1 MRSIIN
7 QLKQLNWKYILGE
20 VTLIVIGILVAVQ
33 INNWNG
39 HRKSRNFEKQIMI
52 EIYQTFQKDLDII
65 NSRIKRC
72 QTIEKATAKAYQHL
86 IDKAPLTDEL
96 QQSFW
101 LCNWVVF
108 FQPQTIAFERLRA
121 KGIELVSDDQLR
133 IKLLHLHD
141 YRYPKLQTFTNRL
154 NTWTETALK
163 PFAQETFSIE
173 SFQRSKKR
181 YIPLDYNQLIED
193 PHFRNLIL
201 DKQSRTR
208 DMLHH
213 LKLAAEE
220 LTALMSHIEEQYHIS
235 TSI

>member
-7 QLKQLNWKYILGE
+7 QLKLLNWKYILGE
-20 VTLIVIGILVAVQ
+20 VTLIVIGILIAVQ
-33 INNWNG
+33 INNWNE
-39 HRKSRNFEKQIMI
+39 HRKSRNFEKQIMV
-52 EIYQTFQKDLDII
+52 EIYQTFQKDIDII

-72 QTIEKATAKAYQHL
+72 QSIEKATTEAYQHL
-86 IDKAPLTDEL
+86 IDKAPLTDGL

-133 IKLLHLHD
+133 VDLLHMHD
-141 YRYPKLQTFTNRL
+141 YRYPKLQTFTDRL
-154 NTWTETALK
+154 NNWTETALK
-163 PFAQETFSIE
+163 PYVQEEFSIE

-181 YIPLDYNQLIED
+181 YIPLDYNQLLEQ

-213 LKLAAEE
+213 LKQAAEE
-220 LTALMSHIEEQYHIS
+220 LTALMSSIEAQYNIN
-235 TSI
+235 T